1 MPQSQNTKTFAD
13 TLSLYGNKRVASVF
27 ILGIAS
33 GLPWVVIGSSLTLW
47 LKEAGISRS
56 DIGFAGLIFT
66 AYAANFLWSPLVD
79 RLKLPLLKHF
89 GQRKSWLLLCQAF
102 LIAGCILMS
111 LSNPELDAKQLVLFG
126 LIVALA
132 SATQD
137 IAIDAYR
144 VDSFAP
150 DERDY
155 VSAAAGAATAGWWT
169 GYAGLGYIPLI
180 LSDMGWQWPQLFI
193 LLAVVVAA
201 VCLLTL
207 FTPKPLHANA
217 TYGQQLLEG
226 YLSKVQPQSQS
237 HKIALAVIVLI
248 PFTVLV
254 WAVVGSPGLPTYLS
268 AHGMYKPL
276 LVFLIPSLIIVAG
289 FRVAQL
295 DKTAANIPTLY
306 GRPSTLD
313 QGLAWLLVALAAP
326 LRDFF
331 QRNGVRIAVAI
342 FGFILLFKVG
352 EAFLGRMS
360 IVFYKEVG
368 FSNTDIANYS
378 KMLTWGVTIVCSLA
392 GGVVNAHFGLIR
404 GLVVSGCAM
413 AGTNLMFAVIALVGP
428 EIPLYIATIFLD
440 GFAQAWSTVAFASFI
455 ALLCNHSFSAT
466 QYALL
471 VSIGNL
477 GRTTLSSVSG
487 QVVDWLDM
495 LWPAWSWPIFFVLTT
510 LMVIPSL
517 LILRWLNRHLPDI
530 GQHGSRSNHSAPSS

>member
-1 MPQSQNTKTFAD
+1 MTTPHNRSFIDTF
-13 TLSLYGNKRVASVF
+13 LLYGNRRVASVF

-33 GLPWVVIGSSLTLW
+33 GLPWVIIGSSLSLW

-56 DIGFAGLIFT
+56 EIGFAGLIFT

-79 RLKLPLLKHF
+79 QLKIPFLKRF
-89 GQRKSWLLLCQAF
+89 GQRKSWLVVCQVA
-102 LIAGCILMS
+102 LVLGCTLMS
-111 LSNPELDAKQLVLFG
+111 FSDPETSAKQLVLFG

-150 DERDY
+150 EEREY

-169 GYAGLGYIPLI
+169 GYAGLGYIPLL
-180 LSDMGWQWPQLFI
+180 LSDMGWSWPELFG
-193 LLAVVVAA
+193 LLSAICAG
-201 VCLLTL
+201 VCLLSLLAPRPKHAGHSSSQAL
-207 FTPKPLHANA
+207 FADYHAKVIRHPNKGKLVL
-217 TYGQQLLEG
+217 TGLLMLPFG
-226 YLSKVQPQSQS
+226 V
-237 HKIALAVIVLI
+237 IA
-248 PFTVLV
+248 
-254 WAVVGSPGLPTYLS
+254 WAVMGSPGLPDIVKDQWTYTPGLIF
-268 AHGMYKPL
+268 GIPL
-276 LVFLIPSLIIVAG
+276 LIILAGIRVSSLGQSGSSVLQPSH
-289 FRVAQL
+289 L
-295 DKTAANIPTLY
+295 DKP
-306 GRPSTLD
+306 
-313 QGLAWLLVALAAP
+313 LAWLLVSLAAP

-331 QRNGVRIAVAI
+331 LRNGLQVAI
-342 FGFILLFKVG
+342 ALFSFILLFKVG

-378 KMLTWGVTIVCSLA
+378 KMLTWGVTILCSLI

-413 AGTNLMFAVIALVGP
+413 ALTNLMFAWIALAGP
-428 EIPLYIATIFLD
+428 EIPLYIATIILD

-455 ALLCNHSFSAT
+455 ALLCNHNFSAT

-487 QVVDWLDM
+487 QVVDGLELYWGEL
-495 LWPAWSWPIFFVLTT
+495 SWPLFFMLTT

-517 LILRWLNRHLPDI
+517 LILLWLRTHLPDI
-530 GQHGSRSNHSAPSS
+530 GQHGSRHSR